1 MCRYQTVNTFAVW
14 YVRIVRNRTGYN
26 PAMNNAQKEGEIM
39 LTLQQLEDGNF
50 MLTLDFTV
58 GNNHI
63 YKVWYFAEVELGELS
78 TAEPNPDGQG
88 FRFRI
93 VAE

>member
-50 MLTLDFTV
+50 MLTLDLTV

-63 YKVWYFAEVELGELS
+63 YKVWYFAEVEPGDLS
-78 TAEPNPDGQG
+78 AAEPDPHGQG

-93 VAE
+93 VID